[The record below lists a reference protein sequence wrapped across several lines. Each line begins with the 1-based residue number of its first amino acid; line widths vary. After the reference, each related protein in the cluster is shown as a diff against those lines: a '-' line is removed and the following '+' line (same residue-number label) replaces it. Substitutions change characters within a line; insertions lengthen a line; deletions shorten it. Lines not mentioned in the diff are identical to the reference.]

1 MRRLSDEF
9 KSFSE
14 GSNFRAHAVLGGHA
28 AQKNGRDGVVL
39 RVWAPNARKISV
51 VGDFNDWTQEKNP
64 MKRDRTYGVWEAFI
78 PELPEYAIYKYRVE
92 GADGKVQMKS
102 DPFAFHFETAPA
114 NASRYIS
121 LDSFKWGDSKWLERR
136 AEKNLWRS
144 PVNIYELNLGSWR
157 KYSDGN
163 CFDYDKLGDE
173 LCGYIKDMGYTHIEI
188 MPVTE
193 YPYDGSWGYQVTG
206 YFAPTSRYGTPDQ
219 FKSFVN
225 KLHRAGIG
233 VILDWVPAHF
243 PKDQHGLY
251 EFDGSACYEYA
262 DPLKNEHKSWGTRV
276 FDFGK
281 PQVQSFLISSA
292 MFWIENYHLDGI
304 RIDAVASMLYLDYDR
319 SGGEWRPNIYGG
331 NENLEAIEFLKKLN
345 STILTAHPDIL
356 MIAEESTAWPLVTR
370 PPNTGGLGF
379 SFKWNMGWMND
390 ITHYLKL
397 DPVFRAFNHD
407 KVTFSLF
414 YAFSENFILPI
425 SHDEVVHGKGSL
437 IGKMPGEYEQKF
449 SGVRAFLGYMMTH
462 PGKKLIFM
470 GSEFGQMIEWDYQ
483 KELDWL
489 LLRYPAHSQLQ
500 SYVKELNR
508 FYLKNPSLWQIEDS
522 WDGFKWV
529 VPDDNTQNIVVLRRM
544 DEKGGE
550 LVMAVNFSPVMRE
563 NYRFGVAD
571 AKSYTEIFSS
581 DKPEFGGAGVENGTV
596 KCESIPSHGFEKSIA
611 VTVPPLSAIW
621 FKPVGFKKAVAVKT
635 KAAKQPAKTEQ
646 KKKVKIKAK
655 VDE

>member
-14 GSNFRAHAVLGGHA
+14 GLNFRSHAVFGGHS
-28 AQKNGRDGVVL
+28 AQKNDRDGVVL
-39 RVWAPNARKISV
+39 RVWAPNARSVSV
-51 VGDFNDWTQEKNP
+51 VGDFNDWTPDKSP

-78 PELPEYAIYKYRVE
+78 PDMQEYAIYKYRVE
-92 GADGKVQMKS
+92 GADGRVQMKS

-121 LDSFKWGDSKWLERR
+121 LDGFKWGDEKWLGRR
-136 AEKNLWRS
+136 AETNLWHG

-157 KYSDGN
+157 KYPDGN
-163 CFDYDKLGDE
+163 SFDYEKLGDE
-173 LCGYIKDMGYTHIEI
+173 LCAYIKDMGYTHVEI

-219 FKSFVN
+219 FKSFIN

-251 EFDGSACYEYA
+251 EFDGSACYEYS

-292 MFWIENYHLDGI
+292 MFWIENYHIDGI

-345 STILTAHPDIL
+345 STILTAHPDVL
-356 MIAEESTAWPLVTR
+356 MVAEESTAWPLVTK
-370 PPNTGGLGF
+370 PPHTGGLGF

-437 IGKMPGEYEQKF
+437 IGKMPGEYEQRF
-449 SGVRAFLGYMMTH
+449 AGVRAFLGYMMTH
-462 PGKKLIFM
+462 PGKKLLFM
-470 GSEFGQMIEWDYQ
+470 GGEFGQMIEWDYK

-489 LLRYPAHSQLQ
+489 LLQYPAHQQLQ
-500 SYVKELNR
+500 SYVRELNR
-508 FYLKNPSLWQIEDS
+508 FYLKNPPLWQIEDS

-550 LVMAVNFSPVMRE
+550 LVMAVNFSPVTRE
-563 NYRFGVAD
+563 GYRFGVAD
-571 AKSYTEIFSS
+571 ARAYKEVFSS
-581 DKPEFGGAGVENGTV
+581 DALSFGGTGIENGTV
-596 KCESIPSHGFEKSIA
+596 KCENIPSHGFESSIS
-611 VTVPPLSAIW
+611 VMVPPLSAVW
-621 FKPVGFKKAVAVKT
+621 FKPSGRKKDTAVKT
-635 KAAKQPAKTEQ
+635 KATKKQAISAPKP
-646 KKKVKIKAK
+646 KAK
-655 VDE
+655 VKKN